1 MKPLFL
7 LVIVAASPQAAAA
20 QDVAVAQDTRSDPT
34 EETRRVV
41 PGPQYERGGLYRT
54 FFGTH
59 YRDLWTAPVTAPVLD
74 LHTFAGGLKPDE
86 LGGGQQTRSLD
97 LKGADGRTY
106 VFRSLDKDPTPA
118 VPPMLRETVAHRLI
132 QDAISAGYPGGPL
145 VAARLLRSAGV
156 LHVTPTLVVM
166 PDDRAL
172 GKYRR
177 EFAGMLGYVEE
188 KADDGFARADEVV
201 DSDELLDSLNAGP
214 DNQVD
219 ARAFLRARLMDQLMG
234 DWDRHRDQWKW
245 AAAEHGDRT
254 VWRPIPRDRDQAFVR
269 YDGLFLKL
277 ARQAH
282 PKLVVFQPDYPK
294 LLGLT
299 WNGRDLD
306 RRLLSGLSW
315 ADFDSIAGDLVVRI
329 SDAAIDSAL
338 AGLPQSFQGQWLD
351 FTRTA
356 LIARR
361 DALPAQ
367 ARAYYR
373 QLARDV
379 DVVASAQADWAEVE
393 REEDGGL
400 TLSLRS
406 DPGGSVFF
414 ERRFLPDETE
424 EVRLYLGGG
433 GDHLTVTGADR
444 GGVRL
449 RVIRDPAAELVGVDA
464 PAVDV
469 HDPEIPHDLNLGDP
483 IEANIPPRDW
493 GTSKG
498 VGPRFAYDPDLGIL
512 VGGAATRTD
521 YAFRK
526 EPYGSKVRLGGEY
539 ATGAEGFRFTFD
551 ADIPRTDPGH
561 RFLVSF
567 AASELDVVRFA
578 GLGNETPAPAER
590 SDYDVH
596 QWRFTVAPAYE
607 YSAAEHVQLTM
618 GPILRYTTTSLD
630 PGQVIGAE
638 RPLGATGFGRLGAA
652 ADLSAEVPDT
662 TRPEPRAKL
671 EVGASAFAPV
681 WSADRSF
688 GDLHAEAAVHLPLV
702 GAAGPWLALR
712 LGGKRVWG
720 EFPYD
725 EAAFLGGQHTL
736 RGYLYQRF
744 AGDASLYGGA
754 ELRQAIGWVFRHSVP
769 TQVGILALADAGRVW
784 ADGTESTRVHAS
796 AGGGVW
802 LAFFDAR
809 WAVSLTAAH
818 GQEGTRWYLTT
829 GLPY

>member
-1 MKPLFL
+1 MKPIVLLF
-7 LVIVAASPQAAAA
+7 VVAAAPQAATA
-20 QDVAVAQDTRSDPT
+20 QDVAVAQDIRTDPAGS
-34 EETRRVV
+34 RQVV
-41 PGPQYERGGLYRT
+41 PGPQYQRRSLYRT
-54 FFGTH
+54 FFGAH

-74 LHTFAGGLKPDE
+74 LHAFAGGLTPDE

-97 LKGADGRTY
+97 MKGGDGRTY

-118 VPPMLRETVAHRLI
+118 IPPMLRETVAHRLI
-132 QDAISAGYPGGPL
+132 QDATSAGYPGGPL
-145 VAARLLRSAGV
+145 LAARLLRSAGV
-156 LHVTPTLVVM
+156 LHVSPTLVVM
-166 PDDRAL
+166 PDDPAL
-172 GKYRR
+172 GKYRK

-188 KADDGFARADEVV
+188 KPDDGFARAEDVV
-201 DSDELLDSLNAGP
+201 DSDELIDSLNAGP
-214 DNQVD
+214 ENQVD
-219 ARAFLRARLMDQLMG
+219 ARAFLRARLMDQMMG

-245 AAAEHGDRT
+245 AAVERGDRT

-269 YDGLFLKL
+269 YDGLLLKL

-282 PKLVVFQPDYPK
+282 PKLVVFEPTYPK

-315 ADFDSIAGDLVVRI
+315 ADFDSIAGDLVVRL

-338 AGLPQSFQGQWLD
+338 AGLPQSFRGQWLD

-367 ARAYYR
+367 AKAYYR
-373 QLARDV
+373 QLAGDV
-379 DVVASAQADWAEVE
+379 DVLASGQPDWAEAV
-393 REEDGGL
+393 RQEDGGL

-406 DPGGSVFF
+406 EPNGPALF
-414 ERRFLPDETE
+414 ERRFLPEETE

-433 GDHLTVTGADR
+433 GDHLTVTDADR
-444 GGVRL
+444 GGIRL

-464 PAVDV
+464 PAVHV
-469 HDPEIPHDLNLGDP
+469 HDPEIPHDLNLQDP
-483 IEANIPPRDW
+483 IEAKIPPRDW
-493 GTSKG
+493 GTSRG
-498 VGPRFAYDPDLGIL
+498 VGPRAAYDPDLGIL
-512 VGGAATRTD
+512 VGAAATRTD
-521 YAFRK
+521 FAFRK
-526 EPYGSKVRLGGEY
+526 QPYGSKVRLGGEY

-551 ADIPRTDPGH
+551 ADIPRTDRGR

-578 GLGNETPAPAER
+578 GLGNETPAPPDR

-596 QWRFTVAPAYE
+596 QWRFTLAPAYG
-607 YSAAEHVQLTM
+607 YSAAEHVQITV
-618 GPILRYTTTSLD
+618 GPVLRYTTTSLD
-630 PGQVIGAE
+630 PEHVVGAE

-652 ADLSAEVPDT
+652 VNLSAEAPDT
-662 TRPEPRAKL
+662 TRPKSRAKL

-681 WSADRSF
+681 WSAHRSF
-688 GDLHAEAAVHLPLV
+688 GDVHADAAVHVALA
-702 GAAGPWLALR
+702 GEAGPVLALR
-712 LGGKRVWG
+712 VGGKRVWG

-754 ELRQAIGWVFRHSVP
+754 ELRQPIGWVFRRSVP
-769 TQVGILALADAGRVW
+769 TQIGILAVADAGRVW

-809 WAVSLTAAH
+809 YAVSLTAAR
-818 GQEGTRWYLTT
+818 GDEGTRWYLAT